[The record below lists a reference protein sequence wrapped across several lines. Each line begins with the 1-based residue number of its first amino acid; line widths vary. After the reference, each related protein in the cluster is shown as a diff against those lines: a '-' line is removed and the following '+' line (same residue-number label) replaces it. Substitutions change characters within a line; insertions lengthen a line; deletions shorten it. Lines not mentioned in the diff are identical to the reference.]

1 MIEQPIQ
8 KCGYCGADLGEYKDW
23 KWCLCPKCKAEADEQ
38 DKRQEEF
45 CNQKMETLKE
55 QIKDL
60 KENRDNMT
68 TSDLQGCADAIAF
81 DYGMDVE
88 EILSEV
94 YEE

>member
-1 MIEQPIQ
+1 
-8 KCGYCGADLGEYKDW
+8 
-23 KWCLCPKCKAEADEQ
+23 
-38 DKRQEEF
+38 
-45 CNQKMETLKE
+45 METLKE